1 MTFSDTMDSHL
12 KSEIRTRCAKL
23 DIPIIGVAPVHR
35 WEDPPLSPWMPEEFY
50 PGSIFPEARSVI
62 VLGLPITLPIL
73 ETTPSIHYHELY
85 KTVNSILDQQ
95 GYLLSN
101 MLNERGHP
109 SIWIPRDGYGNLDV
123 LKRNPFAFFSHRHA
137 ALLAGLGTFGVN
149 NMLLTKEYG
158 PRVRFVSV
166 LTSAELPPD
175 PLIEEDLCIR
185 CMRCVHSCPTSA
197 LKEGYYPVSLT
208 NKDRCTAWSD
218 SLRKRYISPCGIC
231 IKVCPVGKDR
241 EFFGRTDSDVYED
254 ESTPKGLKNA
264 WNHVRSYGGLE

>member
-1 MTFSDTMDSHL
+1 MDSHL
-12 KSEIRTRCAKL
+12 KNEIRARCARL
-23 DIPIIGVAPVHR
+23 DIPMMGVASADR
-35 WEDPPLSPWMPEEFY
+35 WEDPPFSPWMPEEFY

-85 KTVNSILDQQ
+85 RTVNSILDQQ
-95 GYLLSN
+95 GYLLST
-101 MLNERGHP
+101 MLNEREYP
-109 SIWIPRDGYGNLDV
+109 SIWIPRDGYGSLEV
-123 LKRNPFAFFSHRHA
+123 LKRNPVAFFSHRHS

-175 PLIEEDLCIR
+175 PIIEEDLCIR
-185 CMRCVHSCPTSA
+185 CMRCVGSCPTSA
-197 LKEGYYPVSLT
+197 LIEGDYPQSLT
-208 NKDRCTAWSD
+208 RKDKCTAWSD
-218 SLRKRYISPCGIC
+218 SLRKRHISPCGIC

-241 EFFGRTDSDVYED
+241 EFFGRSDPAIYED
-254 ESTPKGLKNA
+254 ERTPPLLKSA
-264 WNHVRSYGGLE
+264 WDHIRSYGGLE